1 MSLDSLMNI
10 GTQGLQSSQQQI
22 TTAATDVARAATK
35 PVEQIDPA
43 QDLVR
48 PLIEIKAS
56 ENVFDASAKV
66 VKVADEAVGT
76 LLDIKA

>member
-1 MSLDSLMNI
+1 MSLDALMNI

-22 TTAATDVARAATK
+22 TQAATDIAQLATK
-35 PVEQIDPA
+35 PVEQVNLATDVA
-43 QDLVR
+43 K

-66 VKVADEAVGT
+66 VSVASDNVGT
-76 LLDIKA
+76 FLDIKA